1 MASAAAQKQQ
11 EKNKQVVRHFFELLD
26 RHDTERMGQLLVSST
41 NYSFQPS
48 GMPHMDWNEHKQLL
62 AAFTRAFPDINHNI
76 EDMVAEGDKVAVRFN
91 VTGTH
96 KGEFQGIPPT
106 GRNLSLDEMAFITII
121 DGKITEG
128 WITSDTMSF
137 MQQIGAVPADAD
149 AHASGSSSSK
159 NNNQSGG

>member
-1 MASAAAQKQQ
+1 MASAAQKQQ
-11 EKNKQVVRHFFELLD
+11 EKNKQVVRQFYELLD
-26 RHDTERMGQLLVSST
+26 RHDMERMGLLLVSST
-41 NYSFQPS
+41 NYSFHSS

-62 AAFTRAFPDINHNI
+62 IAVTRAFPDINHKI
-76 EDMVAEGDKVAVRFN
+76 EDIVAEGDKVAVRLN

-106 GRNLSLDEMAFITII
+106 DKNLSLDEMAFLTII

-137 MQQIGAVPADAD
+137 MQQIGVVPADAD
-149 AHASGSSSSK
+149 AHASSSSSSK